1 MVVHR
6 KSSANG
12 PPNEADKQVTTLKTA
27 TTIIIAAAP
36 PPPPVGVISSKA
48 ISITDACDYA
58 RRAAE
63 FLEVLKN
70 KEADREGN
78 PFFL

>member
-36 PPPPVGVISSKA
+36 PPPVGVISSKA

-70 KEADREGN
+70 KEVDREGN